1 MTRRDGTKL
10 YERIM
15 YGVCWIL
22 MGLLAL
28 YILVKVIS

>member
-1 MTRRDGTKL
+1 MTKRDGTKL
-10 YERIM
+10 FEQITYW
-15 YGVCWIL
+15 VCWIL